1 MPCGDTSPVCGDV
14 SGGEEGLHT
23 GGPGAREILIVRCSA
38 GHKGDSRQVWGPGEA
53 AVSEES
59 PILQPIQQPIQHTGM
74 PVSTQSPLLASP
86 LHTPPSPWNSPCYS
100 RPRRRDTECRRPPS
114 SPWQLYV
121 PMEAKLALGST
132 RDPCWTAEPS
142 GSAVAPARLHCTGE
156 LRRRHQAGCVRGQG
170 WRVTPGPPCKPSYWI
185 NP

>member
-14 SGGEEGLHT
+14 SGGKEGLHT

-86 LHTPPSPWNSPCYS
+86 WQGCTHHPPPGTAHATHAPDAGTQSAGGR
-100 RPRRRDTECRRPPS
+100 RPRHGSCMFPWRPSWHLAAPGIPAGRL
-114 SPWQLYV
+114 SP
-121 PMEAKLALGST
+121 LAAPWHLLVSI
-132 RDPCWTAEPS
+132 
-142 GSAVAPARLHCTGE
+142 APA
-156 LRRRHQAGCVRGQG
+156 
-170 WRVTPGPPCKPSYWI
+170 S
-185 NP
+185 